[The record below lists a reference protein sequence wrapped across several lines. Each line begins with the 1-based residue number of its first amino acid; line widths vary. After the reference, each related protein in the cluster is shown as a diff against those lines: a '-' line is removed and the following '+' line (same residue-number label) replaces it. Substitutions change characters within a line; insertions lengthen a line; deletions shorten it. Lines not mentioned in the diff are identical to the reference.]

1 MKKFYVIANESKPHT
16 KKALARIRDYLT
28 LKGAGCL
35 VSGNEDGEEGRRAWG
50 GFRYTDPDTVPEDT
64 DCVITLGGDGTLIQ
78 AARDLAGLNI
88 PLLGINLGT
97 LGYLTQ
103 GSGKEIPEILDALLN
118 DHFVLERRLM
128 LDGQMKAKNGSVFR
142 DIALNEIVVTRKDSM
157 KVTKLSVSVNGR
169 FFSSYTANGVILST
183 PTGSTAYN
191 LSAGGPISAPNCRIM
206 ILTPICSHTL
216 NMRSILLNAD
226 DTVRI
231 EILDGG
237 EGEQTA
243 VFDGDRA
250 TDMSPGDVI
259 EISSSAVETTM
270 VKLSEISFLD
280 NLREKMAGI

>member
-1 MKKFYVIANESKPHT
+1 MKNFYVIANESKPNT
-16 KKALARIRDYLT
+16 RKALGRIREYLA
-28 LKGAGCL
+28 LKGASCL
-35 VSGNEDGEEGRRAWG
+35 ASGNEDMEEGTRDWK
-50 GFRYTDPDTVPEDT
+50 GFRYTDPAAVPENT

-78 AARDLAGLNI
+78 AARDLAGLDI

-103 GSGKEIPEILDALLN
+103 GSGKEIPEILDALLE
-118 DHFVLERRLM
+118 DHFTLERRLM
-128 LDGQMKAKNGSVFR
+128 LNGRMEGKGGTVFR

-157 KVTKLSVSVNGR
+157 KVTKLSISVNGR

-191 LSAGGPISAPNCRIM
+191 LSAGGPIAAPNCRVM

-226 DTVRI
+226 DTVCI

-237 EGEQTA
+237 ENEQAA
-243 VFDGDRA
+243 VFDGDLA
-250 TDMSPGDVI
+250 VDMSPGDVI
-259 EISSSAVETTM
+259 RISSSRVETTM
-270 VKLSEISFLD
+270 VKLSELLFLD

>member
-1 MKKFYVIANESKPHT
+1 MKNFYVIANESKPNT
-16 KKALARIRDYLT
+16 GIALARIREYLA

-35 VSGNEDGEEGRRAWG
+35 SSRNEEGEGRRDRIG
-50 GFRYTDPDTVPEDT
+50 YRYTDPDSVPIGT

-78 AARDLAGLNI
+78 AARDLAGLHI

-103 GSGKEIPEILDALLN
+103 GSGKEIPEILDALLE
-118 DHFVLERRLM
+118 DHYILERRLM
-128 LDGQMKAKNGSVFR
+128 LDGRMEGKDGRSFR

-191 LSAGGPISAPNCRIM
+191 LSAGGPIAAPNCRIM

-231 EILDGG
+231 EILDGD

-243 VFDGDRA
+243 VFDGDSA
-250 TDMSPGDVI
+250 VDMSPGDLI
-259 EISSSAVETTM
+259 EISSSAVETIM
-270 VKLSEISFLD
+270 VKLSKISFLD

>member
-1 MKKFYVIANESKPHT
+1 
-16 KKALARIRDYLT
+16 
-28 LKGAGCL
+28 
-35 VSGNEDGEEGRRAWG
+35 
-50 GFRYTDPDTVPEDT
+50 
-64 DCVITLGGDGTLIQ
+64 
-78 AARDLAGLNI
+78 
-88 PLLGINLGT
+88 
-97 LGYLTQ
+97 
-103 GSGKEIPEILDALLN
+103 
-118 DHFVLERRLM
+118 
-128 LDGQMKAKNGSVFR
+128 MKAKNGSVFR